1 MIQLLSN
8 LIGAVAAVGLILSAL
23 IYMVSPKQ
31 GVAMLK
37 RVATWLLGLY
47 FGLCLLGQLIS
58 SLTSSPWFYV
68 LLIAVSI
75 AAYFIYE
82 ARLERTGKE
91 TGRSSGA
98 ERTPVM
104 PTHFDKGRK

>member
-1 MIQLLSN
+1 MIHLLSN

-23 IYMVSPKQ
+23 IYMVNPKQ

-37 RVATWLLGLY
+37 RLATWLFGLY
-47 FGLCLLGQLIS
+47 FGLCLLGQLIR
-58 SLTSSPWFYV
+58 SLTSSPWFFV
-68 LLIAVSI
+68 LLIAISI

-82 ARLERTGKE
+82 ARFVGTGRE
-91 TGRSSGA
+91 TGRPSGA

-104 PTHFDKGRK
+104 PTRFDKERE